1 MPLYEH
7 YELCKK
13 SLDNQRIVRPLSSEQ
28 IVDRA
33 EARRNRH
40 EFWRSANLSFREHQ
54 RYLKL
59 AIGASLVVAAVILYL
74 LVRP

>member
-1 MPLYEH
+1 MMPLYEEFH
-7 YELCKK
+7 FRKK
-13 SLDNQRIVRPLSSEQ
+13 HLTCQNV
-28 IVDRA
+28 VDRA